1 MRAEGGS
8 LTIFGNKTTE
18 EARAFAEAAVLEL
31 CELQKA
37 DLQYKASIA
46 SWEEVDGALREGLP
60 AVSAVAERKKLTA
73 VSEVADLGGATD
85 LDKLI
90 AIGELSADSK
100 SLAQSKRDRIAK
112 TVDRVRN
119 ALRGAGLEGGSLLER
134 FTQATEK
141 TDWDN
146 LQSKLAQLFTDN
158 RELPARIFENADWPL
173 PLACWEEVRKAEQ
186 KEINELRLKRGL
198 EREPDQRWF
207 GLAFSGGGIR
217 SATFNLGVLQGLAGF
232 GLLKKVDIL
241 STVSG
246 GGYIGSWLA
255 AWIKRE
261 KIDIVEEGL
270 AASGAPRRDMPAATP
285 VRFLRQFSN
294 YLTPSLGFFSID
306 SWTVIAVFL
315 RNVALN
321 QVTLAAII
329 GALMLLPRFAVWPLM
344 QTPGTTTTWAH
355 NWMIELAIALSTA
368 SVILVSINLLR
379 VTADVANDD
388 VEKLS
393 PGWWSR
399 TVDFLSSLGNTGVQ
413 VACVSLMI
421 AGVSFGSGWFWLNIG
436 NNELLKVENTGF
448 WRWAFG
454 VFFFLSL
461 SITVCCRSFGCVNE
475 RLKGIQQKLGW
486 FALVLAMVT
495 STGAALGLLR
505 GYLAV
510 LAFLHG
516 KTAGGPWHAVAWSP
530 VMLMMVPGTAAIL
543 HIGLLGTYVKDVG
556 REWLTRFRAS
566 THLWLFFWVGLC
578 CAAIY
583 GPLLFAKLGLYLSTA
598 VSLGWIISTVAA
610 LKAGQSSATGATK
623 DGAPTMSAMDVVAK
637 IGPPAFM
644 VGFLLLISGLEEL
657 YLIHSMPRF
666 TSSVKAFVTNYWD
679 GLGAATPDTL
689 FVVLAV
695 VGMILAWRVDINEF
709 SMHHFYKNRLVR
721 CYLGASNVKRAP
733 NPFTGFDPDDDV
745 SLSDFKASKGYTGP
759 YHIVNTTLNLSA
771 GGDLAWQERKGA
783 SFILTPGYCGFDLSL
798 ETVTEGAKQQEAK
811 LTSRAYRDTRHYAY
825 PQGVPIGT
833 AVAISGAAADP
844 NQGYSTSP
852 TVAFLLTV
860 FDVRLGWWLGNP
872 RRNTES
878 TLPGP
883 RFGLLSLLSELL
895 GRTDDQ
901 TNFVSLSDGGH
912 FDNMGLY
919 ELIRRRCRYIILCDG
934 EQDGKYTFE
943 GLGTAIRKCRI
954 DFGAQI
960 EIDPRAI
967 IPNAE
972 TRRSEAH
979 CAVGTIH
986 YADKTTG
993 TLLYIKSSLTGDEPK
1008 DVLQYA
1014 STSTTFPHE
1023 TTADQ
1028 WFSESQFESY
1038 RALGYQAVNAAIA
1051 PAKIWAGAGGTSNV
1065 EELFQGLRSCWY
1077 PANPGMREHAI
1088 KHTATLSQLLTRI
1101 SSDEDLHDLGHK
1113 LFSVKGEFG
1122 PGGVHSPEEFYFV
1135 MVLLQLVEDVYFD
1148 FQLEQSHWQ
1157 EDPRIG
1163 GWMKLFEQ
1171 WASSSIVKQVW
1182 ESKKETFRK
1191 DFQNFWE
1198 TFERKREEAEKE
1210 AAEKKAAGGKT
1221 DGEQY
1226 VSKAA
1231 GAE

>member
-1 MRAEGGS
+1 MTLLGKETS
-8 LTIFGNKTTE
+8 E
-18 EARAFAEAAVLEL
+18 EARAFAAAAVVEL

-37 DLQYKASIA
+37 GQQYPADIA
-46 SWEEVDGALREGLP
+46 IAAKVEQIRVALNGAGLP
-60 AVSAVAERKKLTA
+60 AGTV
-73 VSEVADLGGATD
+73 
-85 LDKLI
+85 LD
-90 AIGELSADSK
+90 
-100 SLAQSKRDRIAK
+100 
-112 TVDRVRN
+112 
-119 ALRGAGLEGGSLLER
+119 R
-134 FTQATEK
+134 FTQAAAEK
-141 TDWDN
+141 DWDT
-146 LQSKLAQLFTDN
+146 LQSKLAEVFTLKPN
-158 RELPARIFENADWPL
+158 LAPQIFEDAEWPL
-173 PLACWEEVRKAEQ
+173 PLANWEEVRAAER
-186 KEINELRLKRGL
+186 KEIHELRLQRGL
-198 EREPDQRWF
+198 GKEHDQTWF

-232 GLLKKVDIL
+232 ELLKKVDIL

-261 KIDIVEEGL
+261 NIDVVEKEL
-270 AASGAPRRDMPAATP
+270 AASGAPRRDSPAAMP

-306 SWTVIAVFL
+306 SWTVAAVFL
-315 RNVALN
+315 RNVVLN
-321 QVTLAAII
+321 QLTLAAII
-329 GALMLLPRFAVWPLM
+329 GALMLLPRFAVWPLL
-344 QTPGTTTTWAH
+344 QGSGTADSWAH
-355 NWMIELAIALSTA
+355 NWMIVLAVALCTA
-368 SVILVSINLLR
+368 SVIVVGANLLR
-379 VTADVANDD
+379 VTADAAPNSGRTS
-388 VEKLS
+388 KL
-393 PGWWSR
+393 
-399 TVDFLSSLGNTGVQ
+399 DFLSTLDNTGVQ
-413 VACVSLMI
+413 AACVSLMI
-421 AGVSFGSGWFWLNIG
+421 AGISFGSGWFWLNIA
-436 NNELLKVENTGF
+436 NNELKAIQNSLF
-448 WRWAFG
+448 WQCAFG

-475 RLKGIQQKLGW
+475 RLKGVQQKLGW
-486 FALVLAMVT
+486 FALLVAMVT
-495 STGAALGLLR
+495 SSGVALALLR
-505 GYLAV
+505 GYVAILV
-510 LAFLHG
+510 AFQATHNG
-516 KTAGGPWHAVAWSP
+516 SGPWHAVVWSTTL
-530 VMLMMVPGTAAIL
+530 LMMVPGTAAIL

-566 THLWLFFWVGLC
+566 THLWLFFWVALC
-578 CAAIY
+578 CSAIY
-583 GPLLFAKLGLYLSTA
+583 GPLLFAKLGLWLSGA
-598 VSLGWIISTVAA
+598 VSLGWIVSTVAA
-610 LKAGQSSATGATK
+610 LKAGQSTSTGTTK
-623 DGAPTMSAMDVVAK
+623 DGSPTTSVLDIVAK
-637 IGPPAFM
+637 FGPPAFM
-644 VGFLLLISGLEEL
+644 VGFLLLISLVEEL
-657 YLIHSMPRF
+657 FLAHAKGTAQS
-666 TSSVKAFVTNYWD
+666 FVDQYWQ
-679 GLGAATPDTL
+679 GLTAATPATL
-689 FVVLAV
+689 FWVLAV
-695 VGMILAWRVDINEF
+695 IGMVLAWRIDINEF

-721 CYLGASNVKRAP
+721 CYLGASNVKRTP
-733 NPFTGFDPDDDV
+733 NPFTGFDPDDDI
-745 SLSDFKASKGYTGP
+745 SLCEFKASKGYTGP

-771 GGDLAWQERKGA
+771 GGDLAWQQRKGA
-783 SFILTPGYCGFDLSL
+783 SFILTPSYCGFDLSL
-798 ETVTEGAKQQEAK
+798 ETVTQGAKPQEDK
-811 LTSRAYRDTRHYAY
+811 LTARAYRDTRHYAY
-825 PQGVPIGT
+825 PQGVPLGT

-883 RFGLLSLLSELL
+883 RFGLVSLLSELL

-934 EQDGKYTFE
+934 EQDGRYTFE

-972 TRRSEAH
+972 TGRSEAH

-1014 STSTTFPHE
+1014 STSPTFPHE

-1038 RALGYQAVNAAIA
+1038 RALGYQAVTAAIA
-1051 PAKIWAGAGGTSNV
+1051 PARIWAGEETSNV
-1065 EELFQGLRSCWY
+1065 EVLFQGLRSCWF
-1077 PANPGMREHAI
+1077 PANPGMKEHAI

-1101 SSDEDLHDLGHK
+1101 ASDEDLHDLGHK
-1113 LFSVKGEFG
+1113 LFSVHGDFG

-1148 FQLEQSHWQ
+1148 FQLEKSDWQ
-1157 EDPRIG
+1157 RDPRIG
-1163 GWMKLFEQ
+1163 GWMKLFDH
-1171 WASSSIVKQVW
+1171 WSSSNIVQDVW
-1182 ESKKETFRK
+1182 HSKKDTFRV

-1198 TFERKREEAEKE
+1198 GFAKRREEAAEQKRKADAEK
-1210 AAEKKAAGGKT
+1210 AAEKEYLSKAAGGK
-1221 DGEQY
+1221 
-1226 VSKAA
+1226 
-1231 GAE
+1231 